1 MNVMRTKPNF
11 NRRALATQAMQAA
24 IGRRPAAYVLFRLL
38 YGVSR
43 GPVHRRARSHTS
55 SIF

>member
-11 NRRALATQAMQAA
+11 NRPALATQAMQAA

-43 GPVHRRARSHTS
+43 GPDPQARL
-55 SIF
+55 